1 MYESAVRV
9 TVTDQVLEQVG
20 VTVRGNG
27 GRCVRPL
34 RFGSGDGGPTV
45 AVYSVPHFELA
56 LAGPVLSRFD
66 DAADVEGFRRVGHN
80 EVTSRATALIHRD
93 AASGGP
99 TRAVVVAH
107 TFVAGGT
114 TTESERD
121 LTVGDID
128 LVDVS
133 DYVALGH
140 VHRDQAFG
148 RVAYS

>member
-1 MYESAVRV
+1 MA
-9 TVTDQVLEQVG
+9 VTDQVLEQVG

-56 LAGPVLSRFD
+56 LAGPVLSRLD

-99 TRAVVVAH
+99 AH

-133 DYVALGH
+133 AFDESDYVALGH
-140 VHRDQAFG
+140 LYRHQALDNG
-148 RVAYS
+148 RVACS